1 MCTWEW
7 PAAIA
12 EQQSQNH
19 LRICWNSSQN
29 LFYVVLW
36 GFSTCL
42 HTWSSKKHMHLFWWN
57 NSESRMLQ
65 DDGSQGLLLN
75 PHCLVD
81 CIFAPFV
88 DCWLQTWLSRCPFA
102 GRVYW
107 WADAHDTCSRKQ
119 ARTFRSPAWFASDVD
134 AWSMLLGFLGQIGH
148 LKRQGGSDVSNH
160 NIEPRNMLSVG
171 QERLQD

>member
-1 MCTWEW
+1 MCTWGW
-7 PAAIA
+7 PAATA
-12 EQQSQNH
+12 EKQSQNH
-19 LRICWNSSQN
+19 LRICWNSSQT
-29 LFYVVLW
+29 
-36 GFSTCL
+36 FSMSFCECFQPAFTL
-42 HTWSSKKHMHLFWWN
+42 GVPRRSIFWWN

-65 DDGSQGLLLN
+65 DDGSQALLLN

-81 CIFAPFV
+81 CLFMHFSSL
-88 DCWLQTWLSRCPFA
+88 CWLQTWQPRCPFA

-134 AWSMLLGFLGQIGH
+134 AWSILIGFLGQIGH
-148 LKRQGGSDVSNH
+148 LQTQGGSNVSDH